1 MDPITGP
8 IRWGIAGTGGI
19 ATSFAEAFPKLNE
32 NGTEATMAAVG
43 SRHIDTATAFAEAHG
58 IERAHGDY
66 AALAADPDID
76 AVYVGGLHPVHAP
89 QTIMFLE
96 AGKHV
101 LVEKPLAL
109 NRGEADAMVAAA
121 RANDRFLMEALWM
134 RFNPVQVEAM
144 RRIAAGE
151 IGEVRRVVADFSFAM
166 PHDPDHRLLD
176 PAKGGGAMLDLMIY
190 PLHLAWWALGEPDH
204 IAHQG
209 HVGPTGVDEEINFFL
224 TWDSGATAL
233 LTSSVRLPGSMAAR
247 IEGTEA
253 PLELP
258 FPAHASSEA
267 TLRSGPDATTIEAE
281 PASLHH
287 QVVEVHR
294 CLRAGENQSPRMPWE
309 LSQSVMGHF
318 DRIRADLGVRYP
330 ADD

>member
-8 IRWGIAGTGGI
+8 IRWGIAGTGNI
-19 ATSFAEAFPKLNE
+19 AASFAEAFPKLNE
-32 NGTEATMAAVG
+32 NGTEGTMTAVG

-58 IERAHGDY
+58 IDRAHGNY

-76 AVYVGGLHPVHAP
+76 AVYVAGLHPIHAE

-101 LVEKPLAL
+101 LVEKPIAL
-109 NRGEADAMVAAA
+109 NRAETDAMIAAA
-121 RANDRFLMEALWM
+121 EANDRFLMEAMWM
-134 RFNPVQVEAM
+134 RFNPVHVEVM
-144 RRIAAGE
+144 RRLAAGE
-151 IGEVRRVVADFSFAM
+151 IGDVRRVIADFSFAM
-166 PHDPDHRLLD
+166 PHNPDHRLLD
-176 PAKGGGAMLDLMIY
+176 REKGGGAMLDLMIY

-204 IAHQG
+204 IDHHG
-209 HVGPTGVDEEINFFL
+209 HVGPTEVDDEINLFL
-224 TWDSGATAL
+224 RWDSGATAI
-233 LTSSVRLPGSMAAR
+233 LTSSVRLAGTMTGR
-247 IEGTEA
+247 IEGTEGVV
-253 PLELP
+253 ELP
-258 FPAHASSEA
+258 FPAHASHEA
-267 TLRSGPDATTIEAE
+267 TVRRGADVTTIEAE

-309 LSQSVMGHF
+309 LSQTVMSHF